1 MYLKKLRPMSGILIA
16 AAMSFGHAANG
27 EPVDINQADAPLL
40 AEHIVGV
47 GPVLAGAI
55 VAYRL
60 EKGLSID
67 RRVAG
72 GPGDRSQGVGK
83 QRGNAF
89 GGWKSLP
96 ELIEFNADVREGC
109 P

>member
-60 EKGLSID
+60 ENGDFQSIEELLE
-67 RRVAG
+67 V
-72 GPGDRSQGVGK
+72 PGIGHKVLENNEEMLLVDGK
-83 QRGNAF
+83 AYQN
-89 GGWKSLP
+89 
-96 ELIEFNADVREGC
+96 
-109 P
+109 

>member
-16 AAMSFGHAANG
+16 AAMSLGHAANG

-40 AEHIVGV
+40 AENIVGV

-60 EKGLSID
+60 ENGDFQSIEELLE
-67 RRVAG
+67 V
-72 GPGDRSQGVGK
+72 PGIAPKVLEKNEEMLLVDGK
-83 QRGNAF
+83 AYQN
-89 GGWKSLP
+89 
-96 ELIEFNADVREGC
+96 
-109 P
+109 

>member
-40 AEHIVGV
+40 AENIVGV

-55 VAYRL
+55 VSYRTENGAFRSNEELLEVPGIAPKALENNEETLLVDGKAY
-60 EKGLSID
+60 
-67 RRVAG
+67 
-72 GPGDRSQGVGK
+72 Q
-83 QRGNAF
+83 N
-89 GGWKSLP
+89 
-96 ELIEFNADVREGC
+96 
-109 P
+109 